1 VESIVKA
8 SPVGTVVPP
17 LVPAVPLELPAVP
30 VPPPLPAVEVLALP
44 ALPAV
49 PVWPVVPAAPGVV
62 RGVPPSLEQASAPL
76 TNAIKPR
83 EQESFI

>member
-1 VESIVKA
+1 MVL
-8 SPVGTVVPP
+8 PP

-30 VPPPLPAVEVLALP
+30 VPPPLPAAAVPVP

-49 PVWPVVPAAPGVV
+49 PVWPVVPPAPGLV